1 MKDMFEST
9 LYPDSEAA
17 HVRSSKQVRD
27 VRAAAPW
34 LALAVALASLAAW
47 LVFPAELVIDWT
59 HEGSLIEDLTIALYL
74 VAAVGI
80 LAVWRS
86 LPKGVAAALALTMLA
101 FAAREADWHIHFTG
115 TSMLRV
121 SYYLGPAPLTHK
133 LLSFAAVGALLAGWL
148 YLTIRAVRAWRS
160 KRLHAGAVG
169 ANTLTFLGVLVFA
182 KLLDRLLS
190 VLAEDFGVAT
200 NDAMRALQVAIE
212 EPLEM
217 VLPVIVLATVWQYL
231 AWQHAD

>member
-9 LYPDSEAA
+9 LYPDPEAA
-17 HVRSSKQVRD
+17 PLRSSRRVRE

-34 LALAVALASLAAW
+34 LASVVALASLAAW
-47 LVFPAELVIDWT
+47 LVFPAERVIDWT
-59 HEGSLIEDLTIALYL
+59 HEGSVIEDLTIALYL

-80 LAVWRS
+80 LAAWRS

-121 SYYLGPAPLTHK
+121 SYYLGPAPAMHK
-133 LLSFAAVGALLAGWL
+133 LVSLAAVAALLAGWL
-148 YLTIRAVRAWRS
+148 YLAIRAVRAWRS

-182 KLLDRLLS
+182 KVLDRLLS

-200 NDAMRALQVAIE
+200 DAAMRALQVAIE

-217 VLPVIVLATVWQYL
+217 ILPVIVLATVWQYV
-231 AWQHAD
+231 AWRQAD